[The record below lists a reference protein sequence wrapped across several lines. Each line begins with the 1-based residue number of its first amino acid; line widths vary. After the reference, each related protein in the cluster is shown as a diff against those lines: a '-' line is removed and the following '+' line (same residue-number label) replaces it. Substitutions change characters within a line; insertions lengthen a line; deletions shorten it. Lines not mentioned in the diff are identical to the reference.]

1 MHVCIC
7 IRDGTLQ
14 GAELLMHHSKRIALH
29 TVIHSIVPSLM
40 CIMYVRDATIYRY
53 IAIS

>member
-1 MHVCIC
+1 MC
-7 IRDGTLQ
+7 IRDGMLQ

-40 CIMYVRDATIYRY
+40 CILYVRDATIYRY